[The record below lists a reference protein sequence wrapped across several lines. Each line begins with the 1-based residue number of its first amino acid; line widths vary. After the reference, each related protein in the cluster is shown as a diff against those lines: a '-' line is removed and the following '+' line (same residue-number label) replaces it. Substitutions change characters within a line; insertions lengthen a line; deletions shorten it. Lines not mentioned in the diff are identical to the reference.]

1 MSLNFSITR
10 NPNILSAAAGREV
23 SQEETNDIV
32 APLDH
37 HCGAQYELRNNRLLR
52 RLQLQIFACLL
63 LAKEEMFDMSDEL
76 IESNGLDPVLAGFM
90 KGQVLNQRSTKL
102 LTMVDNQ
109 GELFTPPMF
118 VMNMNDL
125 TKPGRKDRPVRRV
138 WVDAHNFDRV
148 TASNGQ
154 VSSRPNRVGT
164 FMQRVNT
171 HGTFENGGERDA
183 LIMGFRPEFEER
195 RDTAVITSK
204 DQVLKS
210 YILLVIGANLDLL
223 MQIVD
228 IAGDSVAP
236 MFFGGL
242 VDPEMAYFGPIEVQD
257 TKASTDPKLKMDEIR
272 EKVKST
278 KLTHTM
284 AQGLEGVVIDDED
297 ESPEDSSDD
306 VSDDL
311 SASDGNEDET
321 SDASSTEESDG
332 DIAPPVANE
341 KRSDAP
347 LTAKQKRML
356 ENSEEG
362 KTPSTP
368 PATTKKPKKAS
379 TPRQKKGLEDLENVQ
394 LPSAE

>member
-10 NPNILSAAAGREV
+10 NPHILSAAAGREV

-52 RLQLQIFACLL
+52 RLQLQIFACMM
-63 LAKEEMFDMSDEL
+63 LAKEAMFEMSDEL
-76 IESNGLDPVLAGFM
+76 IESNGLDPVLAGYM
-90 KGQVLNQRSTKL
+90 KGKALNHRGTKL

-109 GELFTPPMF
+109 GEPFTPPMF
-118 VMNMNDL
+118 VMDMNDL
-125 TKPGRKDRPVRRV
+125 TKPGRKDRPVRRL

-164 FMQRVNT
+164 FMQRINT
-171 HGTFENGGERDA
+171 DGTFENGGERDA

-210 YILLVIGANLDLL
+210 YILLVIGSNLDLL

-228 IAGDSVAP
+228 IAGDSIAP
-236 MFFGGL
+236 MYFGGL

-257 TKASTDPKLKMDEIR
+257 TKASTSPKLGMDEIR
-272 EKVKST
+272 EQVKST

-284 AQGLEGVVIDDED
+284 SQDLEGVVIDDED
-297 ESPEDSSDD
+297 ESLEDSSDD

-321 SDASSTEESDG
+321 SDVSSTEEDDG

-347 LTAKQKRML
+347 MTAKQKRMF
-356 ENSEEG
+356 EKSEEG

-368 PATTKKPKKAS
+368 PAPKAEKPKRKS
-379 TPRQKKGLEDLENVQ
+379 SPKTKKGLDALAGVQ
-394 LPSAE
+394 PVAE